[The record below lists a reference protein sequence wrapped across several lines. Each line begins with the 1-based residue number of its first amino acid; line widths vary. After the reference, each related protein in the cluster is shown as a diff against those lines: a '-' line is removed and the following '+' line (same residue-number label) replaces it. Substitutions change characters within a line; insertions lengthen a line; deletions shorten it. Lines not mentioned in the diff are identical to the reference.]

1 MEPRTDA
8 KIASSYTPEWPPHQ
22 EVVSVSGTI
31 RLTNDTD
38 DTITIKKDQHLCQ
51 IRPIVPTSGGT
62 TTCSLSQLDKKQM
75 TTSKSLNYAQSTDCS
90 SIDPDNMLSPSE
102 KNLFRSLHTKYSEV
116 FNPSI
121 PLYKGQ
127 SGNIK
132 AKVNIGPTLPPQR
145 KGRLPQYNKET
156 LQLLQSKFDQLEAEG
171 VFAKPED
178 LDINVEYLNLCFL
191 VKKPSGGHRLVTSF
205 GEIARYC
212 KPQPSLMPNVD
223 GVLRDIAKWRYYC
236 IRSASCILPDS
247 TF

>member
-1 MEPRTDA
+1 MDLTNPIKLDVFRC
-8 KIASSYTPEWPPHQ
+8 
-22 EVVSVSGTI
+22 TI

-75 TTSKSLNYAQSTDCS
+75 TTIRSLSYAQNTDRI

-121 PLYKGQ
+121 PLDNGQ

-132 AKVNIGPTLPPQR
+132 AKVNIGPTYLHTAQ
-145 KGRLPQYNKET
+145 
-156 LQLLQSKFDQLEAEG
+156 G
-171 VFAKPED
+171 VK
-178 LDINVEYLNLCFL
+178 VL
-191 VKKPSGGHRLVTSF
+191 VLLVTNF
-205 GEIARYC
+205 I
-212 KPQPSLMPNVD
+212 P
-223 GVLRDIAKWRYYC
+223 
-236 IRSASCILPDS
+236 
-247 TF
+247 